1 MIRFDET
8 PVGLGN
14 TRHAPASGT
23 RVDGNEEG
31 VMLLAGHGRNAA
43 SLSSALEERG
53 FRVVAVPRFEAALRE
68 VGRMRFDT
76 ILVGSDPEAGDHL
89 SFLEELASRAGD
101 VLRIALARCTDA
113 IATERALAAGAHDVV
128 CPPHSARAITF
139 RRQVLQR
146 AHGRAPMA
154 VGRLHRRVALG
165 HLVVDLASRQVLD
178 GADPLTLSGR
188 EFELLIR
195 LMEARGE
202 VVQREELLH
211 DIWGGEQGS
220 EAVLDATVH
229 RLRRKLDEK
238 LPEADVVTT
247 VRGVGYRL
255 EAPVLAGAGVD
266 EQG

>member
-1 MIRFDET
+1 
-8 PVGLGN
+8 
-14 TRHAPASGT
+14 
-23 RVDGNEEG
+23 
-31 VMLLAGHGRNAA
+31 MLLAGHGRNAL
-43 SLSSALEERG
+43 SLASALEERG
-53 FRVVAVPRFEAALRE
+53 FRIVAVSRFETALRE
-68 VGRMRFDT
+68 VRRIRFDT
-76 ILVGSDPEAGDHL
+76 VLVGSDPSAGDHL
-89 SFLEELASRAGD
+89 WFLEELTSFTGD
-101 VLRIALARCTDA
+101 FLRIALATCTDPA
-113 IATERALAAGAHDVV
+113 ATERALAAGAHDVV
-128 CPPHSARAITF
+128 CPPHSARAIAF

-146 AHGRAPMA
+146 AVGPASIGT
-154 VGRLHRRVALG
+154 GRLRRRVALG

-202 VVQREELLH
+202 VVQREDLLR

-238 LPEADVVTT
+238 LPEAEVVTT

-255 EAPVLAGAGVD
+255 EESVLAGAEVGA
-266 EQG
+266 